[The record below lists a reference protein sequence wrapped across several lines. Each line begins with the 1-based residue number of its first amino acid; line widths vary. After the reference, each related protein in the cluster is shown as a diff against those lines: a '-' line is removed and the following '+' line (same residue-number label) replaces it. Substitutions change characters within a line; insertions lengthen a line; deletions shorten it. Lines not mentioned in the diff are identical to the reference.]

1 MLTLYNGG
9 DIIAPETRKED
20 KEMVGY
26 SAQDAF
32 TLSYYEYEKY
42 SNKMLNEGKKP
53 VSFLKFAFGQY

>member
-20 KEMVGY
+20 KEMVGH

-32 TLSYYEYEKY
+32 SLSYYEYEKY
-42 SNKMLNEGKKP
+42 SNKMTSEGKKP
-53 VSFLKFAFGQY
+53 VSFLKFAIGQY